1 MNRLNELLERLD
13 QKRQCCI
20 EAEQLVEEAYAAGIL
35 QDSHIDAFEIEVNQ
49 YEEILAQ
56 ASRELE
62 ALDAKLRDWK

>member
-49 YEEILAQ
+49 YEEIHQ
-56 ASRELE
+56 N
-62 ALDAKLRDWK
+62 